1 MRKQKRV
8 CLKICA
14 LLMSLMLLCV
24 FMPIEAFGESE
35 ENIDITSWKI
45 TTGGSVKVDLQI
57 EKESDTGEYYL
68 NIPDTTVSDMN
79 SNLNIQAPESYKGSE
94 FEVTYDSFTI
104 GQEGYNGKEK
114 KVTSSNGALKLADYL
129 LPNAINYINKYVYS
143 KQIKFTIEGKEYIV
157 KVKPYCALQT
167 SLALVNSGNNIS
179 RPKKQLSEN
188 EWTTTAVKGQKYKIV
203 VGAFHKNKNITINGT
218 EIESNTFVYQEEGTG
233 ATITVVISCKPN
245 ESGELDAEARTYK
258 LNIESTDK
266 DYYPIVKNYTNN
278 SGVEFAQYSDSAIT
292 LELENVDANTK
303 YKWERIARIGGKAVT
318 TELDSTSNICGID
331 TRQAS
336 NGLFNK
342 YKCTIT
348 NTVDDLR
355 YSTSLTL
362 KVTIK
367 ALSVDPPEILTNPKT
382 AEYKAGEKADR
393 LTVSAIGT
401 AGGKLTYQ
409 WYKNSTNSNSEGEK
423 IPGETK
429 SYYTP
434 VVNHVGTTYYYCEIW
449 DTQQGITCKQ
459 PAVTEC
465 AEIKVSQ
472 LELGLNGE
480 GTEENPYLI
489 TSGEDFVKIRK
500 FVNDGYTFADTY
512 FLLKNDVQLPED
524 WIPIGNTKDGK
535 TDGKNGTNLNPFS
548 GIIDGK
554 DGDTIHTITI
564 PEGKCS
570 LLNYVREATVKNLK
584 IFGKKIAGYGIVEK
598 YSVDYGADGNYN
610 TGVPT
615 SITIDNVTLLAGS
628 ATLKSGFIG
637 GFASGMNHINIM
649 NSKIEAG
656 VTIGYDKNQKHIGSF
671 AGTFNGTLINCVS
684 AATVYGTD
692 SVGGLVG
699 IKGQSMGPCAVINSS
714 FTGDIV
720 ATGNGVGGI
729 VGSGYAS
736 ESAPN
741 TPVVSIRNCFV
752 SGNITG
758 VDSVG
763 GILGT
768 EPVCEC
774 CWRNGAGTVSSN
786 CFYGKINATGKNIGG
801 IIGFLRSY
809 NKNQGVDNNFY
820 LDNCG
825 AEKAIGTIGEII
837 YERHPIY
844 GKEYGIKEGSFDEK
858 SGGSAANDSDIR
870 KEKICNSLN
879 NGTGSLHNW
888 IRDQNGYPIHSDKPV
903 EYKMVLS
910 GKYKTEYFV
919 GSSFDTTG
927 MSFVIYLSDGT
938 TKNLTPNDVN
948 FFGFDSSQRG
958 IKTITAKYDE
968 LETSFNVRFLEE
980 QPRGITV
987 YLTLYGD
994 KIHDSDT
1001 DGEKHTLASNNLVTW
1016 ISKTPYSVNT
1026 NATVKDVLEMA
1037 MRQNGMSWSNPSGN
1051 YIESIT
1057 YQGKTLGEFT
1067 NGKKSGWMYTLN
1079 GTHPLLGV
1087 QEQFLNNGDS
1097 IVWHYTDDY
1106 TKEEGSDKWGAPGAD
1121 EVKNVTT
1128 SGAAGS
1134 ATTTAPTEVKVSGT
1148 TATATVKAENQS
1160 EILKQAVDKKSA
1172 EIILEVSKADSKGA
1186 DSVQLSLEVSFVK
1199 NISDKTDADLTVN
1212 TENGKVTLDQETI
1225 KTVLAEAKGATITLE
1240 VSKVAKPTEV
1250 QKKAAGAN
1258 GHLLKLTIKS
1268 GDKVISDFN
1277 KGKVKVVAEIVSKLL
1292 DKKVAAIHIADDGKI
1307 EQLAGKVLT
1316 IGSKKYYE
1324 FTTPHFSTFALV
1336 DAEELGL
1343 EVAEEPTV
1351 DAKALT
1357 AKLTPIARSAKSA
1370 KKNVKV
1376 TTSLDKQ
1383 EKAIVQE
1390 LKDAGYT
1397 VKYRFYRSTKKAAG
1411 YKAAVTKKTAAYT
1424 NTGGKKGT
1432 KYYYKVQVRVY
1443 DADGKLAA
1451 KTALK
1456 QCKYASRTWTKGK

>member
-258 LNIESTDK
+258 LNIKNIDK
-266 DYYPIVKNYTNN
+266 DYYPIVKNYINN
-278 SGVEFAQYSDSAIT
+278 SNVEFAQYSDSVIT

-331 TRQAS
+331 TRKAS
-336 NGLFNK
+336 IGMFNQ
-342 YKCTIT
+342 YKCTIS
-348 NTVDDLR
+348 NTVDDFR
-355 YSTSLTL
+355 YSTTLTL

-367 ALSVDPPEILTNPKT
+367 ALSVDPPEVLTNPKT

-512 FLLKNDVQLPED
+512 FRLNNDVQLPED

-671 AGTFNGTLINCVS
+671 AGTFNGTIINCVS

-837 YERHPIY
+837 YESHPIY
-844 GKEYGIKEGSFDEK
+844 GKEYGIKEGNFDEK

-870 KEKICNSLN
+870 NEKICNSLN

-938 TKNLTPNDVN
+938 TKKLTPNDVN

-987 YLTLYGD
+987 HLTLYGD

-1057 YQGKTLGEFT
+1057 YQGKMLGEYT

-1106 TKEEGSDKWGAPGAD
+1106 TKEEGSDKWNTPGGVVE

-1128 SGAAGS
+1128 DTKTG
-1134 ATTTAPTEVKVSGT
+1134 TTTAPTEVKVSEKTNADGT
-1148 TATATVKAENQS
+1148 KTKVAEVKVSTDNQK
-1160 EILKQAVDKKSA
+1160 EILKQAKASKSK
-1172 EIILEVSKADSKGA
+1172 EIILNVSSKSVGDAAKAD
-1186 DSVQLSLEVSFVK
+1186 
-1199 NISDKTDADLTVN
+1199 
-1212 TENGKVTLDQETI
+1212 VTLDKSFIDSIVKETD
-1225 KTVLAEAKGATITLE
+1225 A
-1240 VSKVAKPTEV
+1240 
-1250 QKKAAGAN
+1250 
-1258 GHLLKLTIKS
+1258 KLTIKTPF
-1268 GDKVISDFN
+1268 GDK
-1277 KGKVKVVAEIVSKLL
+1277 
-1292 DKKVAAIHIADDGKI
+1292 
-1307 EQLAGKVLT
+1307 T
-1316 IGSKKYYE
+1316 Y
-1324 FTTPHFSTFALV
+1324 TR
-1336 DAEELGL
+1336 EELKAMSAAATGSTVT
-1343 EVAEEPTV
+1343 VAIEKAAEPPV
-1351 DAKALT
+1351 DDTANAEKIAKAKSIVKDL
-1357 AKLTPIARSAKSA
+1357 KLVARSSKTA
-1370 KKNVKV
+1370 KKNI
-1376 TTSLDKQ
+1376 
-1383 EKAIVQE
+1383 KAVLKSDTKTNASIKE
-1390 LKDAGYT
+1390 LKDLGFT
-1397 VKYRFYRSTKKAAG
+1397 VKYRFYRSTKKAVS
-1411 YKAAVTKKTAAYT
+1411 YKSTVTKKTATYT
-1424 NTGGKKGT
+1424 NTSGKKGT
-1432 KYYYKVQVRVY
+1432 KYFYKVQVRVY
-1443 DADGKLAA
+1443 DENGKLVA

-1456 QCKYASRTWTKGK
+1456 QCKYASRTWTKAK

>member
-1 MRKQKRV
+1 MRKQKRA

-45 TTGGSVKVDLQI
+45 TTDGSFKTNLQI

-68 NIPDTTVSDMN
+68 NIPDATVSNPN
-79 SNLNIQAPESYKGSE
+79 SKLNIQAPESYKGSE

-104 GQEGYNGKEK
+104 GQAGYNGKEK
-114 KVTSSNGALKLADYL
+114 KVTSSNGALKLTDYL
-129 LPNAINYINKYVYS
+129 LPNAIAEDNINKYVYS
-143 KQIKFTIEGKEYIV
+143 KQLKFKVEGKEYIV

-167 SLALVNSGNNIS
+167 SLALVNSENNIS

-188 EWTTTAVKGQKYKIV
+188 EWTTTAVKGQEYKIM

-218 EIESNTFVYQEEGTG
+218 EIESNTFVYQEEGSG

-245 ESGELDAEARTYK
+245 GLGELDAEARTYK
-258 LNIESTDK
+258 LNIKNIDK

-278 SGVEFAQYSDSAIT
+278 SGVEFAQYSDSVIT

-303 YKWERIARIGGKAVT
+303 YKWERIARIGGRVVT

-331 TRQAS
+331 TRKAS
-336 NGLFNK
+336 IGLFNK

-355 YSTSLTL
+355 YSTALTL
-362 KVTIK
+362 SVTIK
-367 ALSVDPPEILTNPKT
+367 ALSVDPPEVLTNPKS

-409 WYKNSTNSNSEGEK
+409 WYKNSTKSNSGGEK
-423 IPGETK
+423 ISGETK

-489 TSGEDFVKIRK
+489 TSGEDFVTIRK

-512 FLLKNDVQLPED
+512 FRLKNDVQLPED

-692 SVGGLVG
+692 SVGGLIG
-699 IKGQSMGPCAVINSS
+699 IKGQSMGPCVVINSS

-720 ATGNGVGGI
+720 ATGNSVGGI

-774 CWRNGAGTVSSN
+774 CWGNGAGTISSN

-837 YERHPIY
+837 YESHPIY

-870 KEKICNSLN
+870 NEKICNSLN

-987 YLTLYGD
+987 HLTLYGD

-1106 TKEEGSDKWGAPGAD
+1106 TKEEGSDKWGTPGGVVE
-1121 EVKNVTT
+1121 EVKDVTT
-1128 SGAAGS
+1128 DTKTG
-1134 ATTTAPTEVKVSGT
+1134 TTTAPTEVKVSEKTNADGT
-1148 TATATVKAENQS
+1148 KTKVAEVKVSTDNQK
-1160 EILKQAVDKKSA
+1160 EILKQAKASKSK
-1172 EIILEVSKADSKGA
+1172 EIILNVSSKSVGDAAKAD
-1186 DSVQLSLEVSFVK
+1186 
-1199 NISDKTDADLTVN
+1199 
-1212 TENGKVTLDQETI
+1212 VTLEKSFIDSIVKET
-1225 KTVLAEAKGATITLE
+1225 GA
-1240 VSKVAKPTEV
+1240 
-1250 QKKAAGAN
+1250 
-1258 GHLLKLTIKS
+1258 KLTIKTPF
-1268 GDKVISDFN
+1268 GDK
-1277 KGKVKVVAEIVSKLL
+1277 
-1292 DKKVAAIHIADDGKI
+1292 
-1307 EQLAGKVLT
+1307 T
-1316 IGSKKYYE
+1316 Y
-1324 FTTPHFSTFALV
+1324 TR
-1336 DAEELGL
+1336 EELKAMSEAATGSTVT
-1343 EVAEEPTV
+1343 VAIEKAAEPPV
-1351 DAKALT
+1351 DDTANAEKIAKAKSIVKDL
-1357 AKLTPIARSAKSA
+1357 KLVARSSKTA
-1370 KKNVKV
+1370 KKNIKAVLKSDAKVKA
-1376 TTSLDKQ
+1376 SIK
-1383 EKAIVQE
+1383 E
-1390 LKDAGYT
+1390 LKDLGFT

-1411 YKAAVTKKTAAYT
+1411 YKAAVTKKTASYT
-1424 NTGGKKGT
+1424 NTSGKKGT
-1432 KYYYKVQVRVY
+1432 KYFYKVQARVY
-1443 DADGKLAA
+1443 DENGKLVA

-1456 QCKYASRTWTKGK
+1456 QCKYASRTWTK